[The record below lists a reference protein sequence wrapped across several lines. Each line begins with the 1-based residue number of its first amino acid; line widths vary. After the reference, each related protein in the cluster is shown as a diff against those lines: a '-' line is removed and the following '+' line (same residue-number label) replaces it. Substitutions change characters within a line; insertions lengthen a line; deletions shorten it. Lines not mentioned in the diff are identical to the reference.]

1 MDNKMEDY
9 YKVLQWLRETH
20 IDRQYPYEFDET
32 DSIEHS
38 ENVELVEEHHS
49 DFDKSLHIQNIQADS
64 KVRIHL
70 PRVRDYNDID
80 YFEILFYSAETI
92 TPSDLTIGFSNTR
105 SGVVNQVELKAE
117 DISHED
123 TVINED
129 GYHQFR
135 YLVRKANTSMQ
146 KKNRWISSV
155 FCINLE
161 FSKQVDD
168 FYLCNLVARTDQ
180 FNITLEDLDE
190 QIVIGKNYIM
200 NKLRAYSWDEIPPQL
215 EHLCYKSAS
224 AFSWLIQW
232 ENQGKTMGDG
242 TQLSRNY
249 ADRLLA
255 QVDAF
260 IENYMASNGCGD
272 PNLKLLGWTQFC
284 NVDPNCKT
292 RCNSKSKKY
301 YKGSWYV

>member
-1 MDNKMEDY
+1 MNNKMEDY

-32 DSIEHS
+32 DNIEHS

-80 YFEILFYSAETI
+80 YFEILFYSEETI

-105 SGVVNQVELKAE
+105 SGVVNQVELKAD

-135 YLVRKANTSMQ
+135 YFVRKANTSMQ

-190 QIVIGKNYIM
+190 QIIIGKNYIM

-255 QVDAF
+255 QIDAF
-260 IENYMASNGCGD
+260 IENYMASNGYGD
-272 PNLKLLGWTQFC
+272 PNLRLLGWTQFC

>member
-1 MDNKMEDY
+1 MNNKMEDY

-32 DSIEHS
+32 DNIEHS
-38 ENVELVEEHHS
+38 ENVELVDDYHS

-80 YFEILFYSAETI
+80 YFEILFYSKETI

-105 SGVVNQVELKAE
+105 SGVVNQVELKAD

-161 FSKQVDD
+161 FSKQVAD

-255 QVDAF
+255 QIDAF
-260 IENYMASNGCGD
+260 IENYMASNGYGD

>member
-1 MDNKMEDY
+1 
-9 YKVLQWLRETH
+9 
-20 IDRQYPYEFDET
+20 
-32 DSIEHS
+32 
-38 ENVELVEEHHS
+38 
-49 DFDKSLHIQNIQADS
+49 
-64 KVRIHL
+64 
-70 PRVRDYNDID
+70 
-80 YFEILFYSAETI
+80 
-92 TPSDLTIGFSNTR
+92 
-105 SGVVNQVELKAE
+105 
-117 DISHED
+117 
-123 TVINED
+123 
-129 GYHQFR
+129 
-135 YLVRKANTSMQ
+135 MQ

-161 FSKQVDD
+161 FSTQVDD

-200 NKLRAYSWDEIPPQL
+200 NKLRAYSWNEIPPQL

-249 ADRLLA
+249 ADRLFA
-255 QVDAF
+255 QIDAF
-260 IENYMASNGCGD
+260 IENYMVSKGYGD

>member
-1 MDNKMEDY
+1 MENKMEDY

-20 IDRQYPYEFDET
+20 IDRQYPYEFDVT
-32 DSIEHS
+32 DNIEHS
-38 ENVELVEEHHS
+38 EDVELVEDHHS
-49 DFDKSLHIQNIQADS
+49 DFDNSLHIQNIQADS

-80 YFEILFYSAETI
+80 YFEILFYSNETI
-92 TPSDLTIGFSNTR
+92 TPSDITIGFSNTR
-105 SGVVNQVELKAE
+105 SGVVNQVELKAN

-255 QVDAF
+255 QIDAF
-260 IENYMASNGCGD
+260 IENYMASNGYGD

-301 YKGSWYV
+301 NRGSWYV

>member
-1 MDNKMEDY
+1 MNNKMEDY

-32 DSIEHS
+32 DNIEHS
-38 ENVELVEEHHS
+38 ENVELVDDYHS

-80 YFEILFYSAETI
+80 YFEILFYSKETI

-105 SGVVNQVELKAE
+105 SGVVNQVELKAD

-161 FSKQVDD
+161 FSKQVAD

-190 QIVIGKNYIM
+190 QIIIGKNYIM

-255 QVDAF
+255 QIDAF
-260 IENYMASNGCGD
+260 IENYMASNGYGD

>member
-32 DSIEHS
+32 DNIEHS
-38 ENVELVEEHHS
+38 ENVELVDDYHS

-80 YFEILFYSAETI
+80 YFEILFYSKETI

-105 SGVVNQVELKAE
+105 SGVVNQVELKAD

-161 FSKQVDD
+161 FSKQVTD

-190 QIVIGKNYIM
+190 QIIIGKNYIM

-255 QVDAF
+255 QIDAF
-260 IENYMASNGCGD
+260 IENYMASNGYGD

>member
-38 ENVELVEEHHS
+38 EDVELVEEHHS
-49 DFDKSLHIQNIQADS
+49 DFDNSLHIQNIQADS

-105 SGVVNQVELKAE
+105 SGVVNQVELKAD

-200 NKLRAYSWDEIPPQL
+200 NKLRAYSWNEIPPQL

-255 QVDAF
+255 QIDAF
-260 IENYMASNGCGD
+260 IENYMASNGYGD

>member
-20 IDRQYPYEFDET
+20 IDRQYPYEFDVT
-32 DSIEHS
+32 DNIEHS
-38 ENVELVEEHHS
+38 EDVELVEDHHS
-49 DFDKSLHIQNIQADS
+49 DFDNSLHIQNIQADS

-80 YFEILFYSAETI
+80 YFEILFYSNETI
-92 TPSDLTIGFSNTR
+92 TPSDITIGFSNTR
-105 SGVVNQVELKAE
+105 SGVVNQVELKAD

-161 FSKQVDD
+161 FSKAVDD

-255 QVDAF
+255 QIDAF
-260 IENYMASNGCGD
+260 IENYMASNGYGD

-284 NVDPNCKT
+284 DVDPNCKT

>member
-1 MDNKMEDY
+1 MENKMEDY

-20 IDRQYPYEFDET
+20 IDRQYPYEFDVT
-32 DSIEHS
+32 DNIEHS
-38 ENVELVEEHHS
+38 EDVELVEEHHS
-49 DFDKSLHIQNIQADS
+49 DFDNSLHIQNIQADS

-80 YFEILFYSAETI
+80 YFEILFYSNEKI
-92 TPSDLTIGFSNTR
+92 TPSDITIGFSNTR
-105 SGVVNQVELKAE
+105 SGVVNQVELKAD

-161 FSKQVDD
+161 FSKAIDD

-200 NKLRAYSWDEIPPQL
+200 NKLRAYSWEEIPPQL

-255 QVDAF
+255 QIDAF
-260 IENYMASNGCGD
+260 IENYMASNGYGD

-301 YKGSWYV
+301 NRGSWYV

>member
-1 MDNKMEDY
+1 MENKMEDY

-20 IDRQYPYEFDET
+20 IDRQYPYEFDVT
-32 DSIEHS
+32 DNIEHS
-38 ENVELVEEHHS
+38 EDVELVEDHHS
-49 DFDKSLHIQNIQADS
+49 DFDNSLHIQNIQADS

-80 YFEILFYSAETI
+80 YFEILFYSNETI
-92 TPSDLTIGFSNTR
+92 TPSDITIGFSNTR
-105 SGVVNQVELKAE
+105 SGVVNQVELKAD

-161 FSKQVDD
+161 FSKAIDD

-200 NKLRAYSWDEIPPQL
+200 NKLRAYSWEEIPPQL

-255 QVDAF
+255 QIDAF
-260 IENYMASNGCGD
+260 IDNYMASNGYGD

-301 YKGSWYV
+301 YRGSWYV

>member
-32 DSIEHS
+32 DNIEHS
-38 ENVELVEEHHS
+38 EDVELVEDHHS
-49 DFDKSLHIQNIQADS
+49 DFDNSLHIQNIQADS

-80 YFEILFYSAETI
+80 YFEILFYSNETI

-105 SGVVNQVELKAE
+105 SGVVNQVELKAD

-190 QIVIGKNYIM
+190 QIIIGKNYIM

-255 QVDAF
+255 QIDAF
-260 IENYMASNGCGD
+260 IENYMASNGYGD
-272 PNLKLLGWTQFC
+272 PNLRLLGWTQFC

>member
-1 MDNKMEDY
+1 MENKMEDY

-20 IDRQYPYEFDET
+20 IDRQYPYEFDVT
-32 DSIEHS
+32 DNIEHS
-38 ENVELVEEHHS
+38 EDVELVEDYHS
-49 DFDKSLHIQNIQADS
+49 DFDNSLHIQNIQADS

-80 YFEILFYSAETI
+80 YFEILFYSNETI
-92 TPSDLTIGFSNTR
+92 TPSDITIGFSNTR
-105 SGVVNQVELKAE
+105 SGVVNQVELKKD

-161 FSKQVDD
+161 FSKAIDD

-255 QVDAF
+255 QIDAF
-260 IENYMASNGCGD
+260 IENYMASNGYGD

-301 YKGSWYV
+301 NRGSWYV

>member
-32 DSIEHS
+32 DNIEHS
-38 ENVELVEEHHS
+38 ENVELVDDYHS

-80 YFEILFYSAETI
+80 YFEILFYSKETI

-105 SGVVNQVELKAE
+105 SGVVNQVELKAD

-161 FSKQVDD
+161 FSKQVAD

-190 QIVIGKNYIM
+190 QIIIGKNYIM

-255 QVDAF
+255 QIDAF
-260 IENYMASNGCGD
+260 IENYRASNGYGD

>member
-38 ENVELVEEHHS
+38 ENVELVDAYHS

>member
-1 MDNKMEDY
+1 MENKMEDY

-20 IDRQYPYEFDET
+20 IDRQYPYEFDVT
-32 DSIEHS
+32 DNIEHS
-38 ENVELVEEHHS
+38 EDVELVEDYHS
-49 DFDKSLHIQNIQADS
+49 DFDNSLHIQNIQADS

-80 YFEILFYSAETI
+80 YFEILFYSNETI
-92 TPSDLTIGFSNTR
+92 TPSDITIGFSNTR
-105 SGVVNQVELKAE
+105 SGVVNQVELKAN
-117 DISHED
+117 DISHKD

-161 FSKQVDD
+161 FSKAIDD

-200 NKLRAYSWDEIPPQL
+200 NKLRAYSWEEIPPQL

-255 QVDAF
+255 QIDAF
-260 IENYMASNGCGD
+260 IENYMASNGYGD

-301 YKGSWYV
+301 YRGSWYV

>member
-32 DSIEHS
+32 DNIEHS
-38 ENVELVEEHHS
+38 EDVELVEDHHS
-49 DFDKSLHIQNIQADS
+49 DFDNSLHIQNIQADS

-80 YFEILFYSAETI
+80 YFEILFYSNETI

-105 SGVVNQVELKAE
+105 SGVVNQVELKAD
-117 DISHED
+117 DISQED

-200 NKLRAYSWDEIPPQL
+200 NKLRAYSWEEIPPQL

-255 QVDAF
+255 QIDAF
-260 IENYMASNGCGD
+260 IENYMASNGYGD
-272 PNLKLLGWTQFC
+272 PNLRLLGWTQFC

>member
-32 DSIEHS
+32 DNIEHS
-38 ENVELVEEHHS
+38 EDVELVEEHHS
-49 DFDKSLHIQNIQADS
+49 DFDNSLHIQNIQADS

-80 YFEILFYSAETI
+80 YFEILFYSNETI

-105 SGVVNQVELKAE
+105 SGVVNQVELKAD

-190 QIVIGKNYIM
+190 QIIIGKNYIM

-255 QVDAF
+255 QIDAF
-260 IENYMASNGCGD
+260 IENYMASNGYGD
-272 PNLKLLGWTQFC
+272 PNLRLLGWTQFC

>member
-32 DSIEHS
+32 DNIEHS

-200 NKLRAYSWDEIPPQL
+200 NKLRAYSWNEIPPQL

-255 QVDAF
+255 QIDAF
-260 IENYMASNGCGD
+260 IENYRASNGYGD

>member
-32 DSIEHS
+32 DNIEHS
-38 ENVELVEEHHS
+38 ENVELVDDYHS

-105 SGVVNQVELKAE
+105 SGVVNQVELKAD

-161 FSKQVDD
+161 FSKQVAD

-190 QIVIGKNYIM
+190 QIIIGKNYIM

-255 QVDAF
+255 QIDAF
-260 IENYMASNGCGD
+260 IENYMASNGYGD
-272 PNLKLLGWTQFC
+272 PNLRLLGWTQFC

>member
-32 DSIEHS
+32 DNIEHS
-38 ENVELVEEHHS
+38 EDVELVEDHHS
-49 DFDKSLHIQNIQADS
+49 DFDNSLHIQNIQADS

-80 YFEILFYSAETI
+80 YFEILFYSNETI
-92 TPSDLTIGFSNTR
+92 TPSDITIGFSNTR
-105 SGVVNQVELKAE
+105 SGVVNQVELKAN
-117 DISHED
+117 DISHKD

-161 FSKQVDD
+161 FSKAIDD

-200 NKLRAYSWDEIPPQL
+200 NKLRAYSWEEIPPQL

-255 QVDAF
+255 QIDAF
-260 IENYMASNGCGD
+260 IENYMASNGYGD

-301 YKGSWYV
+301 NRGSWYV

>member
-32 DSIEHS
+32 DNIEHS

-105 SGVVNQVELKAE
+105 SGVVNQVELKAD

-200 NKLRAYSWDEIPPQL
+200 NKLRAYSWNEIPPQL

-255 QVDAF
+255 QIDAF
-260 IENYMASNGCGD
+260 IENYMASKGYCD
-272 PNLKLLGWTQFC
+272 PNLRLLGWTQFC

>member
-1 MDNKMEDY
+1 MENKMEDY

-20 IDRQYPYEFDET
+20 IDRQYPYEFDVT
-32 DSIEHS
+32 DNIEHS
-38 ENVELVEEHHS
+38 EDVELVEDHHS
-49 DFDKSLHIQNIQADS
+49 DFDNSLHIQNIQADS

-80 YFEILFYSAETI
+80 YFEILFYSNETI
-92 TPSDLTIGFSNTR
+92 TPSDITIGFSNTR
-105 SGVVNQVELKAE
+105 SGVVNQVELKAD

-161 FSKQVDD
+161 FSKAIDD

-200 NKLRAYSWDEIPPQL
+200 NKLRAYSWEEIPPQL

-255 QVDAF
+255 QIDAF
-260 IENYMASNGCGD
+260 IENYMASNGYGD

-301 YKGSWYV
+301 NRGSWYV

>member
-32 DSIEHS
+32 DNIEHS

-105 SGVVNQVELKAE
+105 SGVVNQVELKAD

-135 YLVRKANTSMQ
+135 YHVRKANTSM
-146 KKNRWISSV
+146 KKKKRWI
-155 FCINLE
+155 
-161 FSKQVDD
+161 
-168 FYLCNLVARTDQ
+168 
-180 FNITLEDLDE
+180 
-190 QIVIGKNYIM
+190 
-200 NKLRAYSWDEIPPQL
+200 
-215 EHLCYKSAS
+215 
-224 AFSWLIQW
+224 
-232 ENQGKTMGDG
+232 
-242 TQLSRNY
+242 
-249 ADRLLA
+249 
-255 QVDAF
+255 
-260 IENYMASNGCGD
+260 
-272 PNLKLLGWTQFC
+272 
-284 NVDPNCKT
+284 
-292 RCNSKSKKY
+292 
-301 YKGSWYV
+301 

>member
-32 DSIEHS
+32 DNIEHS
-38 ENVELVEEHHS
+38 ENVELVDDYHS

-105 SGVVNQVELKAE
+105 SGVVNQVELKAD

-190 QIVIGKNYIM
+190 QIIIGKNYIM

-242 TQLSRNY
+242 SQLSRNY

-255 QVDAF
+255 QIDAF
-260 IENYMASNGCGD
+260 IENYMVSNGYGD
-272 PNLKLLGWTQFC
+272 PNLRLLGWTQFC

>member
-1 MDNKMEDY
+1 MENKMEDY

-20 IDRQYPYEFDET
+20 IDRQYPYEFDVT
-32 DSIEHS
+32 DNIEHS
-38 ENVELVEEHHS
+38 EDVELVEDHHS
-49 DFDKSLHIQNIQADS
+49 DFDNSLHIQNIQADS

-80 YFEILFYSAETI
+80 YFEILFYSNETI
-92 TPSDLTIGFSNTR
+92 TPSDITIGFSNTR
-105 SGVVNQVELKAE
+105 SGVVNQVELKKD

-161 FSKQVDD
+161 FSKAVDD

-200 NKLRAYSWDEIPPQL
+200 NKLRAYSWNEIPPQL

-255 QVDAF
+255 QIDAF
-260 IENYMASNGCGD
+260 IENYMASNGYGD

-284 NVDPNCKT
+284 DVDPNCKT

-301 YKGSWYV
+301 YRGSWYV

>member
-20 IDRQYPYEFDET
+20 IDRQYPYEFDVT
-32 DSIEHS
+32 DNIEHS
-38 ENVELVEEHHS
+38 EDVELVEDHHS
-49 DFDKSLHIQNIQADS
+49 DFDNSLHIQNIQADS

-80 YFEILFYSAETI
+80 YFEILFYSEETI

-105 SGVVNQVELKAE
+105 SGVVNQVELKAD

-161 FSKQVDD
+161 FSKAVND

-200 NKLRAYSWDEIPPQL
+200 NKLRAYSWNEIPPQL

-255 QVDAF
+255 QIDAF
-260 IENYMASNGCGD
+260 IENYMASNGYGD

-284 NVDPNCKT
+284 DVDPNCKT

>member
-1 MDNKMEDY
+1 MNNKMEDY

-32 DSIEHS
+32 DNIEHS
-38 ENVELVEEHHS
+38 ENVELVDDYHS

-80 YFEILFYSAETI
+80 YFEILFYSKETI

-105 SGVVNQVELKAE
+105 SGVVNQVELKAD

-161 FSKQVDD
+161 FSKQVND

-190 QIVIGKNYIM
+190 QIIIGKNYIM

-255 QVDAF
+255 QIDAF
-260 IENYMASNGCGD
+260 IENYMASNGYGD

-301 YKGSWYV
+301 YKERWYV

>member
-32 DSIEHS
+32 DNIEHS
-38 ENVELVEEHHS
+38 EDVELVEDHHS
-49 DFDKSLHIQNIQADS
+49 DFDNSLHIQNIQADS

-70 PRVRDYNDID
+70 PRVMDYNDID
-80 YFEILFYSAETI
+80 YFEILFYSEETI

-105 SGVVNQVELKAE
+105 SGVVNQVELKAD

-190 QIVIGKNYIM
+190 QIIIGKNYIM

-255 QVDAF
+255 QIDAF
-260 IENYMASNGCGD
+260 IENYMVSNGYGD

-284 NVDPNCKT
+284 DVDPNCKT

>member
-32 DSIEHS
+32 DNIEHS
-38 ENVELVEEHHS
+38 EDVELVEDHHS
-49 DFDKSLHIQNIQADS
+49 DFDNSLHIQNIQANS

-70 PRVRDYNDID
+70 PRVMDYNDID
-80 YFEILFYSAETI
+80 YFEILFYSEETI

-105 SGVVNQVELKAE
+105 SGVVNQVELKAD

-161 FSKQVDD
+161 FSKAVDD

-190 QIVIGKNYIM
+190 QIIIGKNYIM

-255 QVDAF
+255 QIDAF
-260 IENYMASNGCGD
+260 IENYMASNGYGD
-272 PNLKLLGWTQFC
+272 PNLRLLGWTQFC

>member
-1 MDNKMEDY
+1 MENKMEDY

-20 IDRQYPYEFDET
+20 IDRQYPYEFDVT
-32 DSIEHS
+32 DNIEHS
-38 ENVELVEEHHS
+38 EDVELVEDYHS
-49 DFDKSLHIQNIQADS
+49 DFDNSLHIQNIQADS

-80 YFEILFYSAETI
+80 YFEILFYSNETI
-92 TPSDLTIGFSNTR
+92 APSDITIGFSNTR
-105 SGVVNQVELKAE
+105 SGVVNQVELKAD
-117 DISHED
+117 DISHKD

-161 FSKQVDD
+161 FSKAIDD

-200 NKLRAYSWDEIPPQL
+200 NKLRAYSWEEIPPQL

-255 QVDAF
+255 QIDAF
-260 IENYMASNGCGD
+260 IENYMASNGYGD

-301 YKGSWYV
+301 NRGSWYV

>member
-32 DSIEHS
+32 DNIEHS

-105 SGVVNQVELKAE
+105 SGVVNQVELKAD

-190 QIVIGKNYIM
+190 QIIIGKNYIM

-232 ENQGKTMGDG
+232 ENQGKIMGDG

-255 QVDAF
+255 QIDAF
-260 IENYMASNGCGD
+260 IENYMASNGYGD
-272 PNLKLLGWTQFC
+272 PNLRLLGWTQFC

>member
-32 DSIEHS
+32 DNIEHS
-38 ENVELVEEHHS
+38 ENVELVDDYHS

-80 YFEILFYSAETI
+80 YFEILFYSKETI

-105 SGVVNQVELKAE
+105 SGVVNQVELRVD

-161 FSKQVDD
+161 FSKQVSD

-190 QIVIGKNYIM
+190 QIIIGKNYIM

-255 QVDAF
+255 QIDAF
-260 IENYMASNGCGD
+260 IENYMASNGYGD

-301 YKGSWYV
+301 YKERWYV

>member
-32 DSIEHS
+32 DNIEHS
-38 ENVELVEEHHS
+38 EDVELVEDHHS
-49 DFDKSLHIQNIQADS
+49 DFDNSLHIQNIQADS

-80 YFEILFYSAETI
+80 YFEILFYSNETI
-92 TPSDLTIGFSNTR
+92 TPSDITIGFSNTR
-105 SGVVNQVELKAE
+105 SGVVNQVELKKD

-161 FSKQVDD
+161 FSKAIDD

-200 NKLRAYSWDEIPPQL
+200 NKLRAYSWEEIPPQL

-232 ENQGKTMGDG
+232 ENQAKTMGDG

-255 QVDAF
+255 QIDAF
-260 IENYMASNGCGD
+260 IENYMASNGYGD

-301 YKGSWYV
+301 YRGSWYV

>member
-32 DSIEHS
+32 DNIEHS

-161 FSKQVDD
+161 FSKQVND

-200 NKLRAYSWDEIPPQL
+200 NKLRAYSWNEIPPQL

-255 QVDAF
+255 QIEAF
-260 IENYMASNGCGD
+260 IENYMASNGYGD

>member
-32 DSIEHS
+32 DNIEHS

-255 QVDAF
+255 QIDAF
-260 IENYMASNGCGD
+260 IENYRASNGYGD

>member
-32 DSIEHS
+32 DNIEHS

-105 SGVVNQVELKAE
+105 SGVVNQVELKAD

-200 NKLRAYSWDEIPPQL
+200 NKLRAYSWNEIPPQL

-255 QVDAF
+255 QIDAF
-260 IENYMASNGCGD
+260 IENYMASNGYGD

>member
-32 DSIEHS
+32 DNIEHS
-38 ENVELVEEHHS
+38 ENVELVDDYHS

-80 YFEILFYSAETI
+80 YFEILFYSKETI

-105 SGVVNQVELKAE
+105 SGVVNQVELKAG

-200 NKLRAYSWDEIPPQL
+200 NKLRAYSWNEIPPQL

-255 QVDAF
+255 QIDAF
-260 IENYMASNGCGD
+260 IENYMASNGYGD

>member
-32 DSIEHS
+32 DNIEHS
-38 ENVELVEEHHS
+38 ENVELVDDYHS

-105 SGVVNQVELKAE
+105 SGVVNQVELKAD

-190 QIVIGKNYIM
+190 QIIIGKNYIM

-255 QVDAF
+255 QIDAF
-260 IENYMASNGCGD
+260 IENYMASNGYCD
-272 PNLKLLGWTQFC
+272 PNLRLLGWTQFC

>member
-1 MDNKMEDY
+1 MENKMEDY

-20 IDRQYPYEFDET
+20 IDRQYPYEFDVT
-32 DSIEHS
+32 DNIEHS
-38 ENVELVEEHHS
+38 EDVELVEDHHS
-49 DFDKSLHIQNIQADS
+49 DFDNSLHIQNIQADS

-80 YFEILFYSAETI
+80 YFEILFYSNETI
-92 TPSDLTIGFSNTR
+92 TPSDITIGFSNTR
-105 SGVVNQVELKAE
+105 SGVVNQVELKAD

-161 FSKQVDD
+161 FSKAVDD

-200 NKLRAYSWDEIPPQL
+200 NKLRAYSWEEIPPQL

-255 QVDAF
+255 QIDAF
-260 IENYMASNGCGD
+260 IENYMASNGYGD

-301 YKGSWYV
+301 NRGSWYV

>member
-32 DSIEHS
+32 DNIEHS
-38 ENVELVEEHHS
+38 EDVELVGDHHS
-49 DFDKSLHIQNIQADS
+49 DFDNSLHIQNIQADS

-80 YFEILFYSAETI
+80 YFEILFYSTETI

-105 SGVVNQVELKAE
+105 SGVVNQVELKAD

-161 FSKQVDD
+161 FSKAVDD

-200 NKLRAYSWDEIPPQL
+200 NKLRAYSWNEIPPQL

-255 QVDAF
+255 QIDAF
-260 IENYMASNGCGD
+260 IENYMASNGYGD

-284 NVDPNCKT
+284 DVDPNCKT

-301 YKGSWYV
+301 YRGSWYV